1 MKKIILFVAL
11 LFVVSHLL
19 PAQSGPEINPYLENY
34 IMKVPEEKMLYLP
47 MLLEHF
53 SPEELSKFSEE
64 EVKALVLDSLNMFIA
79 DSGKYYKKLLMPD
92 EARTIITPE
101 ILTTLKRVGS
111 PQLSPDGKKML
122 YTVSTPNIK
131 ENNSQTKMYLYIFN
145 LMANIPFFE
154 SDMKQ
159 YSPRWFPDNNRIAF
173 ISTADDIPQVF
184 LTDTSFS
191 KPKKLTNTKNGVSNL
206 LVSPDGK
213 YISYTTDVK
222 IDQTPQEKYPALSK
236 ANIMIFHDLPVRH
249 WDEWIDENWR
259 HLFIQPVG
267 GGKAVDVMANER
279 FDTPLKPF
287 DGVSDI
293 AWAPDSKEI
302 AYTCKKV
309 DNFEWSTNSDIYVY
323 NLKTGE
329 TKNITDG
336 LPGFDKEPLY
346 SPDGKW
352 IAFHSQER
360 AGFESDRIRLML
372 YNRET
377 GKIHE
382 LSKTVDQ
389 WVGNMIWSPDSKFIY
404 FSAEDGP
411 VVPIYRIDVANGDWK
426 ILIEKQMNFDKGLQ
440 ITPDGKYIVFGGR
453 SMMQPTELYSVR
465 NDGEQ
470 FTQLTYINEPVLRQ
484 LKKVDIRQRWIKS
497 TDGKKFHTWVIYPPD
512 FDSTKKY
519 PLITYCQGGPQATIS
534 HYFSFRWNLYTF
546 ASQGYIVV
554 APNRRG
560 MPGFGQAWNDAISK
574 DWGGMPMTDILVA
587 TDEVSKEPYVDKDG
601 MAAIGASAGG
611 YAVFWLEGNH
621 KGRFSAFV
629 SHCGV
634 FNLVSEYGATEE
646 LWFPNWENGGPYWEG
661 NNKEYYR
668 KNSPH
673 CFADNWDTPI
683 LISTGMKDFRVPY
696 TQSLEAYTVAQVKGI
711 PSELIVF
718 PEQNHWVLKPQE
730 SILWF
735 HEVFDFLD
743 KYCKKNLK

>member
-1 MKKIILFVAL
+1 MKKFLLFVAL
-11 LFVVSHLL
+11 LFVATNLL
-19 PAQSGPEINPYLENY
+19 QSQAGPEENPFIEKYMRELSD
-34 IMKVPEEKMLYLP
+34 EKMIFLP
-47 MLLEHF
+47 MLFEHY
-53 SPEELSKFSEE
+53 SPEELSKLSEN
-64 EVKALVLDSLNMFIA
+64 EVKALMLDSLNMFIA
-79 DSGKYYKKLLMPD
+79 DSGRHYKEILMP
-92 EARTIITPE
+92 EIPMQTITPE
-101 ILTTLKRVGS
+101 ILTTLKHVSG
-111 PQLSPDGKKML
+111 PQLSPNGTKILYSVTTPSIKK
-122 YTVSTPNIK
+122 
-131 ENNSQTKMYLYIFN
+131 NNSSTVLYMMNLRTRITIRIF
-145 LMANIPFFE
+145 E
-154 SDMKQ
+154 TDKKQ
-159 YSPRWFPDNNRIAF
+159 YSPRWFPDNKRF
-173 ISTADDIPQVF
+173 VYISTEGETPQIY
-184 LTDTSFS
+184 LTDTSWT
-191 KPKKLTNTKNGVSNL
+191 KPRKLTRTENGVSNI
-206 LVSPDGK
+206 LVSPNGK
-213 YISYTTDVK
+213 YVSYTTDVK
-222 IDQTPQEKYPALSK
+222 IGKTTKEKYPALSK
-236 ANIMIFHDLPVRH
+236 ANVMLFHDLPVRH

-259 HLFIQPVG
+259 HLFIQPVT
-267 GGKAVDVMANER
+267 GGKPIDVMANQPY
-279 FDTPLKPF
+279 DTPLKPF
-287 DGVSDI
+287 GGVEEI

-309 DNFEWSTNSDIYVY
+309 EDFEWSTNSDIYVF
-323 NLKTGE
+323 NLSTGI

-336 LPGFDKEPLY
+336 LPGFDKAPLY

-352 IAFHSQER
+352 IAFHSQEH

-372 YNRET
+372 YNRQT
-377 GKIHE
+377 GDIHE

-389 WVGNMIWSPDSKFIY
+389 WVGNMIWSPDSKYIY

-411 VVPIYRIDVANGDWK
+411 VVPIYKINVADGKWK
-426 ILIEKQMNFDKGLQ
+426 ILIKKQMNFDKGLQ
-440 ITPDGKYIVFGGR
+440 ITPNGKYIVFGGR
-453 SMMQPTELYSVR
+453 SMQQPTEIFSVR

-470 FTQLTYINEPVLRQ
+470 FTQLTYTNESVLRQ
-484 LKKVDIRQRWIKS
+484 LKNVDIRQRWITS

-560 MPGFGQAWNDAISK
+560 MPGFGQKWNDAISK

-587 TDEVSKEPYVDKDG
+587 TDEVSKEPYVDKNS

-611 YAVFWLEGNH
+611 YAVFWLEGH
-621 KGRFSAFV
+621 HEKRFSAFV

-673 CFADNWDTPI
+673 CFADKWDTPI

-718 PEQNHWVLKPQE
+718 PEQTHWVLKPQE

-743 KYCKKNLK
+743 KYCKRK